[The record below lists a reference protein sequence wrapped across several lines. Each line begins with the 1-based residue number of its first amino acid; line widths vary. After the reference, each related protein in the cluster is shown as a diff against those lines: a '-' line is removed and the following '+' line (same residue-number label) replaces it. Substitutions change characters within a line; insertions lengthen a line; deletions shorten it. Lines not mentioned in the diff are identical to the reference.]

1 MKFLS
6 NKIYKEYYELKKIS
20 KFTKYIELIKLF
32 DVNLLF
38 YIQVSF
44 YYQFLIKK
52 KMGIFFINNIEI
64 INVHVETRENHAGKR
79 FPNYI

>member
-1 MKFLS
+1 MLIYYFIFKFHFIA
-6 NKIYKEYYELKKIS
+6 N
-20 KFTKYIELIKLF
+20 
-32 DVNLLF
+32 
-38 YIQVSF
+38 
-44 YYQFLIKK
+44 FLIKK